1 MNLVS
6 LAQVCALF
14 AFQAKTLT
22 AKVCFNVYRERSEK
36 LTYFKLLG
44 LLVSLFTVD
53 LKGFK
58 SLSHE
63 QMVHTERTKYSCY
76 IMP

>member
-22 AKVCFNVYRERSEK
+22 AKVCFNVYMERSEK

-53 LKGFK
+53 LKG
-58 SLSHE
+58 
-63 QMVHTERTKYSCY
+63 
-76 IMP
+76 